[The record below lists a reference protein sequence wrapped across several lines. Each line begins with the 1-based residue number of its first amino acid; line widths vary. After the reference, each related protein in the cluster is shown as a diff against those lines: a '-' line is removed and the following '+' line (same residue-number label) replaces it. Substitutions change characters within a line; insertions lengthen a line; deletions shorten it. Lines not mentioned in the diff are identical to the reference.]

1 MALFHNRVERFPN
14 FLMRISTKLML
25 LLFFSVGVMML
36 GAGLVSLRQYEI
48 SLENALRDDLLAHA
62 VTLRIALEEE
72 LEDDYAAG
80 HLEDTQK
87 LIDRLRA
94 NTEIYSVLLF
104 DKDANLLAQST
115 PLTDESLRHPP
126 ELKDVLQTS
135 QGKNLI
141 RYVNERKFAS
151 IILPLKIG
159 ETTIGA
165 VEIVKP
171 LSLIEKDIYYA
182 RLYWLLTIFLLLAV
196 IFTIV
201 FFVLRRNLSEPI
213 DYLLSATAA
222 VSRGNFAHHVKI
234 AERGDEIG
242 RLAMHFNQMAE
253 SLEERRRAAREE
265 TENRLK
271 LERELRHNEQ
281 LAAVGRLA
289 AGVAHELGAPLNV
302 IDARA
307 EQILNKPDISPEK
320 HDRNLQIIRSNVA
333 RITHLVRQLLN
344 LARPFNLNLTNVNI
358 KKSLARTIEN
368 IETNAQNANVEVD
381 FSAPEDLYVRADA
394 EYLQQ
399 VWTNILTN
407 SLQELTMGGKIVI
420 KIEPIVL
427 DNESFAEIEIFDT
440 GSGIP
445 DEHFVC
451 LFDPFFTTKDIGK
464 GTGLGLPIAKR
475 IIEEHGGKI
484 KAGNQQSAGA
494 LFKIYLPISGEK

>member
-1 MALFHNRVERFPN
+1 
-14 FLMRISTKLML
+14 MRISTKLLL
-25 LLFFSVGVMML
+25 LLFFSVGIIML
-36 GAGLVSLRQYEI
+36 GAGLMSLRQYEI

-94 NTEIYSVLLF
+94 NTEIYAVLLF
-104 DKDANLLAQST
+104 DRNENLLAQST

-126 ELKDVLQTS
+126 ELKDVLRTNQP
-135 QGKNLI
+135 KNLL
-141 RYVNERKFAS
+141 RYVDEKKFAYV
-151 IILPLKIG
+151 ILPLKIG
-159 ETTIGA
+159 DNTIGA
-165 VEIVKP
+165 VELVKP
-171 LSLIEKDIYYA
+171 LSLIETDIFYA

-196 IFTIV
+196 IFAIV

-213 DYLLSATAA
+213 NSLLSATEA
-222 VSRGNFAHHVKI
+222 VGKGDFAYHIKI
-234 AERGDEIG
+234 TERRDEIG
-242 RLAMHFNQMAE
+242 RLAAQFNAMAV
-253 SLEERRRAAREE
+253 SLGEQRRAAREE
-265 TENRLK
+265 NENRLQ
-271 LERELRHNEQ
+271 LERELRHNER
-281 LAAVGRLA
+281 LAVVGRLA

-320 HDRNLQIIRSNVA
+320 HDRNLQIIRSNVS

-344 LARPFNLNLTNVNI
+344 LARPFNLNLTKIDI
-358 KKSLARTIEN
+358 KKSLARTVEN
-368 IETNAQNANVEVD
+368 IETNAQNANVEIE
-381 FSAPEDLYVRADA
+381 FSAPEDLYVKADG

-407 SLQELTMGGKIVI
+407 SLQELTIGGKIVV
-420 KIEPIVL
+420 KIAATVCDDAP
-427 DNESFAEIEIFDT
+427 FARVEIFDS

-445 DEHFVC
+445 DENFVC

-484 KAGNQQSAGA
+484 KAENQPSAGA
-494 LFKIYLPISGEK
+494 LFKIYLPVYEKK

>member
-1 MALFHNRVERFPN
+1 
-14 FLMRISTKLML
+14 MRISTKLLL
-25 LLFFSVGVMML
+25 LLFFSVGVIML
-36 GAGLVSLRQYEI
+36 GAGLMSLRQYEI

-72 LEDDYAAG
+72 LEDDFAAG

-94 NTEIYSVLLF
+94 NTEIYAVLLF
-104 DKDANLLAQST
+104 DKNENLIAQST

-126 ELKDVLQTS
+126 ELKDVLQTNQS
-135 QGKNLI
+135 KNLI
-141 RYVNERKFAS
+141 RYVEEKKFAS
-151 IILPLKIG
+151 VILPLKLD
-159 ETTIGA
+159 ENTIGA
-165 VEIVKP
+165 VELVKP
-171 LSLIEKDIYYA
+171 LSLIETDIFYA
-182 RLYWLLTIFLLLAV
+182 RLYWLLTIFLLLIV

-213 DYLLSATAA
+213 NSLLSAAEA
-222 VSRGNFAHHVKI
+222 VGKGDFAHHVKI

-242 RLAMHFNQMAE
+242 KLAVQFNAMAFNLGE
-253 SLEERRRAAREE
+253 QSRAAREE
-265 TENRLK
+265 TENRIK

-281 LAAVGRLA
+281 LAVVGRLA

-307 EQILNKPDISPEK
+307 EQILSKPDISPEK

-344 LARPFNLNLTNVNI
+344 LARPFNLNLTEINI

-368 IETNAQNANVEVD
+368 IEINAQNANVGIE
-381 FSAPEDLYVRADA
+381 FSTPEDLYVRADS

-407 SLQELTMGGKIVI
+407 SLQELHNGGKIFV
-420 KIEPIVL
+420 KINPTVC
-427 DNESFAEIEIFDT
+427 DGSPFARVEIFDT

-445 DEHFVC
+445 DENFVC

-484 KAGNQQSAGA
+484 KAENQPSAGA
-494 LFKIYLPISGEK
+494 LFKIYLPISEKNK

>member
-1 MALFHNRVERFPN
+1 
-14 FLMRISTKLML
+14 MRISTKLLL
-25 LLFFSVGVMML
+25 LLFFSVGVIML
-36 GAGLVSLRQYEI
+36 GAGLMSLRQYEI

-72 LEDDYAAG
+72 LKDDYAAG
-80 HLEDTQK
+80 HLEDTQQ

-94 NTEIYSVLLF
+94 NTEIYAVLLF
-104 DKDANLLAQST
+104 DKNENLIAQST
-115 PLTDESLRHPP
+115 SLTDESLRHPP
-126 ELKDVLQTS
+126 ELKDVLTTS
-135 QGKNLI
+135 QSKNLI
-141 RYVNERKFAS
+141 RYVNEKKFAS
-151 IILPLKIG
+151 VILPLKI
-159 ETTIGA
+159 ENITIGA
-165 VEIVKP
+165 VELVKP
-171 LSLIEKDIYYA
+171 LSLIETDIFYA

-201 FFVLRRNLSEPI
+201 FFVLRRNLSAPI
-213 DYLLSATAA
+213 SSLLSATEA
-222 VSRGNFAHHVKI
+222 VAKGDFAHHVKI
-234 AERGDEIG
+234 AERHDEIG
-242 RLAMHFNQMAE
+242 KLATHFNAMAE
-253 SLEERRRAAREE
+253 SLEKQRRAAREE

-281 LAAVGRLA
+281 LALVGRLA

-307 EQILNKPDISPEK
+307 EQILSKPDLSPEK
-320 HDRNLQIIRSNVA
+320 HDRNLQIIRSNVT

-344 LARPFNLNLTNVNI
+344 LARPFNLNLVNLDI
-358 KKSLARTIEN
+358 KKSLARTLEN
-368 IETNAQNANVEVD
+368 IETNAQNANVEID
-381 FSAPEDLYVRADA
+381 FSAPENLYVRADG

-407 SLQELTMGGKIVI
+407 SLQELEKGGKIVVKI
-420 KIEPIVL
+420 KPAVCEG
-427 DNESFAEIEIFDT
+427 EAFALVEIFDT

-484 KAGNQQSAGA
+484 EAGNTPSAGA
-494 LFKIYLPISGEK
+494 LFKIYLPVAEIKQ